1 MVVLEI
7 LMVVI
12 GLAAV
17 VYSFKL
23 AEGKKESEPENAPS
37 PVRTE
42 ESPVAWE
49 EKLSELRDKME
60 ALYDEVDDRMS
71 RMSNE
76 KIMGMSEY
84 SDQVLDK
91 IEKNHGEVV
100 FLYDMMNAKQEEIQQ
115 LIHEIDGIKA
125 DLHDE
130 AAGEFLKLKEQ
141 EKLLEKIKKE
151 IELDSL
157 EYQSQKE
164 ELQEE
169 WEALERQV
177 LSDESDQSRT
187 EPAMPD
193 QDSGRDALTEKEPE
207 ITVPEEK
214 TEAVTEE
221 PESQEEDDTTS
232 MFDAEVARIEEE
244 EAKALQKDNVKK
256 ETSSSYQPLSKQERP
271 ENHNDEIVSLY
282 KKGRSILDISKM
294 LGLGQGEV
302 KFVIDLY
309 NAR

>member
-151 IELDSL
+151 
-157 EYQSQKE
+157 
-164 ELQEE
+164 
-169 WEALERQV
+169 RV
-177 LSDESDQSRT
+177 
-187 EPAMPD
+187 
-193 QDSGRDALTEKEPE
+193 
-207 ITVPEEK
+207 
-214 TEAVTEE
+214 
-221 PESQEEDDTTS
+221 
-232 MFDAEVARIEEE
+232 
-244 EAKALQKDNVKK
+244 
-256 ETSSSYQPLSKQERP
+256 
-271 ENHNDEIVSLY
+271 
-282 KKGRSILDISKM
+282 
-294 LGLGQGEV
+294 
-302 KFVIDLY
+302 
-309 NAR
+309 